1 METVSLRLIGQT
13 TSGVS
18 LFALGLIMSC
28 HSIKLNRYVFLN
40 IGLKNIIHPLIML
53 LLVILFNVK
62 GLIAKEA
69 ILLCAMPTA
78 TMTTMFAL
86 RYRTLVQES
95 TSTTI
100 LGTMV
105 AIVTLPIFII
115 LCQRF

>member
-1 METVSLRLIGQT
+1 
-13 TSGVS
+13 
-18 LFALGLIMSC
+18 
-28 HSIKLNRYVFLN
+28 
-40 IGLKNIIHPLIML
+40 ML